1 MKFQTNKGILDIFMN
16 GPLKAFLE
24 EFVDKFNNEYLEN
37 DIKIDFEKS
46 RKALFKDFLKE
57 HLEAIYVE
65 ISAHI
70 IGLLMEE
77 CSNIFK
83 A

>member
-1 MKFQTNKGILDIFMN
+1 MN
-16 GPLKAFLE
+16 GPLNAFLE

-37 DIKIDFEKS
+37 DLEIVFEKS
-46 RKALFKDFLKE
+46 RKALFKDFLKA
-57 HLEAIYVE
+57 HLEAIYVQ

-70 IGLLMEE
+70 IGLFMEE
-77 CSNIFK
+77 CSNTFI